1 MVLTDDEGVSE
12 VIGAILLVSLAV
24 LGVAI
29 VAVALFSQPAPSEI
43 PQVSVVAG
51 ATAENTTFVLLH
63 EGGDALSQGSYH
75 IYVDTSSGL
84 VDRTGNFTLAGD
96 DVWSIGEN
104 LTYAGSDIAQI
115 DRVVVS
121 VVDSGGGET
130 MIAEPG
136 YSAGVVDAGGY
147 VDEGGAGT
155 VPSTSTL
162 APNFVANVTNG
173 TAPLTVQFLGVSTG
187 APTAWLWDF
196 GDYTTSTEQNV
207 TTHTYAAAGTYTVSL
222 TVSNGTHSGTETK
235 TGYIVVSGSP
245 TTWYDVIL
253 NTDGHKSGSLQT
265 GDYLEFEVT
274 GANSKVKIDNE
285 KYDLNIGDTIRLTMG
300 SDGYGDIYIGSGDLS
315 TFSYDD
321 VSLSIN
327 GEFEKT
333 GTVKQ
338 IWINDYDDL
347 HSTLTLQVPA
357 TYAWTQFTWN
367 GETKIY
373 GSDGSGIM
381 LDDLMPGSDSILN
394 LQNHENSG
402 VYLTGS
408 ASAYTYL

>member
-63 EGGDALSQGSYH
+63 EGGDALSQGNYR
-75 IYVDTSSGL
+75 IYVDTGSGL
-84 VDRTGNFTLAGD
+84 VDRTENFTLAGD

-130 MIAEPG
+130 LIAEPG

-155 VPSTSTL
+155 VPSASTL

-187 APTAWLWDF
+187 SPTAWLWDF
-196 GDYTTSTEQNV
+196 GDYTTST
-207 TTHTYAAAGTYTVSL
+207 TKSHPTHAAANLYGQPDRFKQHPL
-222 TVSNGTHSGTETK
+222 GNGNK
-235 TGYIVVSGSP
+235 NRLY
-245 TTWYDVIL
+245 YC
-253 NTDGHKSGSLQT
+253 
-265 GDYLEFEVT
+265 FRF
-274 GANSKVKIDNE
+274 ADN
-285 KYDLNIGDTIRLTMG
+285 M
-300 SDGYGDIYIGSGDLS
+300 
-315 TFSYDD
+315 
-321 VSLSIN
+321 V
-327 GEFEKT
+327 
-333 GTVKQ
+333 
-338 IWINDYDDL
+338 
-347 HSTLTLQVPA
+347 
-357 TYAWTQFTWN
+357 
-367 GETKIY
+367 
-373 GSDGSGIM
+373 
-381 LDDLMPGSDSILN
+381 
-394 LQNHENSG
+394 
-402 VYLTGS
+402 
-408 ASAYTYL
+408 